1 MLLILTGFAL
11 GLTVLAF
18 LIPDSFLLNA
28 FILYFVYI
36 TLATSWNLVG
46 GYAGLL
52 NLGHGAFFG
61 LGAYGYGFL
70 SIYGLGHVPGML
82 IGALSASFLAVLMV
96 PTFRLREDYF
106 AVGTLALPP
115 IMKIVFER
123 ILGISSIIYLPIAG
137 SFSIYSYY
145 FPALIIVTS
154 AIVIQDLIVRSD
166 FGLTLR
172 AIGNEEDTAL
182 SIGIYPPKYKM
193 YALVISAYLAGLA
206 GAFYTYNVGYILPEF
221 VFSFNWSLIPI
232 FMCLLG
238 GRGFLSGPI
247 IGAVVY
253 VVVSQILTFTLS
265 GTGGNLLIFGGIIL
279 LAALFTPEGLAPH
292 IYGWIRTAF
301 RAKGGSTESTLSIK
315 KGGG

>member
-1 MLLILTGFAL
+1 M
-11 GLTVLAF
+11 
-18 LIPDSFLLNA
+18 PESFLLNA

-61 LGAYGYGFL
+61 LGAYGYAFL
-70 SIYGLGHVPGML
+70 SIHGLGHVPGML
-82 IGALSASFLAVLMV
+82 IGALTASLLAFLMV

-123 ILGISSIIYLPIAG
+123 ILGISSIMHLPVAET
-137 SFSIYSYY
+137 FSIYSYY
-145 FPALIIVTS
+145 FPALIIVAS
-154 AIVIQDLIVRSD
+154 AIVIQVLVVRSD

-172 AIGNEEDTAL
+172 AIGNEENTAL

-206 GAFYTYNVGYILPEF
+206 GAFYTYHVGYILPGF

-253 VVVSQILTFTLS
+253 VVVSQILTFAMS
-265 GTGGNLLIFGGIIL
+265 ETGGNLLIFGGIIL

-292 IYGWIRTAF
+292 IYGWTRTAF
-301 RAKGGSTESTLSIK
+301 RTKGDRLK
-315 KGGG
+315 ALYQ